1 MKIVK
6 DEAVI
11 PKKVEMEGAK
21 NVDIQ
26 ILIGQNEESDNIIM
40 RQFTIAPGGCTPYHN
55 HDFEHVIKVVSGEG
69 VAIDKDNNE
78 HILKP
83 GMSLFVA
90 PNEMH
95 QFRNNSDSENYQ
107 FLCIIPGPGM
117 KK

>member
-6 DEAVI
+6 DSAII
-11 PKKVEMEGAK
+11 PQKVEMDGAK

-26 ILIGQNEESDNIIM
+26 ILIGQAQNSDNIIM
-40 RQFTIAPGGCTPYHN
+40 RQFTIYPGGYTPHHQ
-55 HDFEHVIKVVSGEG
+55 HDFEHVIKVISGEG
-69 VAIDKDNNE
+69 IALDKDNNE
-78 HILKP
+78 HILRP
-83 GMSLFVA
+83 GMSLFVP

-95 QFRNNSDSENYQ
+95 QFRNNSKTEKYQ